1 MKSKNDASKRVQS
14 TFKHASGSQ
23 STTCKV
29 CGMTYFPHI
38 PKDKELH
45 VKYHKKF
52 VSGVSWPPSLHD
64 KEGVLM
70 TKSVRPTEKR
80 RMLSSSSSSS
90 SSSSLSLSSSSPI
103 VISFV
108 SVSKSSNSQL
118 RKVEDLLTLVNSELS
133 APRDSQEWKKNHTT
147 SEDVSIEG
155 RAFVAIYQ
163 NKAIAIVT
171 TDPIYS
177 RATQCKWMVHKNQS
191 IVPNQVNNSIKIG
204 ISRIWTAPNYR
215 YMGIAKYLLQCV
227 MEHSIYGVTLSK
239 NEIGFSQPSFAG
251 GLLAKSFNGVLH
263 KSGEILIP
271 VYMEK

>member
-1 MKSKNDASKRVQS
+1 MKSKNDASKKVQS
-14 TFKHASGSQ
+14 TFKHVSGSQ

-52 VSGVSWPPSLHD
+52 VGGVTWPSSLHN
-64 KEGVLM
+64 KEGVLL
-70 TKSVRPTEKR
+70 TKSIRRTEKR
-80 RMLSSSSSSS
+80 
-90 SSSSLSLSSSSPI
+90 SLLLLLLLLPLPI
-103 VISFV
+103 VVTFV
-108 SVSKSSNSQL
+108 SVSKSSNLQL
-118 RKVEDLLTLVNSELS
+118 KKVEEILTMVNSELS
-133 APRDSQEWKKNHTT
+133 APRDSQEWKNGATNK
-147 SEDVSIEG
+147 DVPIEG
-155 RAFVAIYQ
+155 RAFVAITQ

-177 RATQCKWMVHKNQS
+177 TATQCKWMVHKNQS
-191 IVPNQVNNSIKIG
+191 IVPNQVNNFIKIG

-251 GLLAKSFNGVLH
+251 GLLAKSFNGVVH

-271 VYMEK
+271 VYIEK